1 MVGKQFNK
9 VFSVDVLS
17 FLVSSSVLM
26 MDIVF
31 ANKFYGYEAAAA
43 CSFSMP
49 AITVAFAISTMA
61 ATGTQVCC
69 GRLLSR
75 HRKTKACEF
84 FNVSLCCF
92 FVFAIS
98 ATLICVLFALFIS
111 NLLGAE
117 VGTNAFDYTNEI
129 LIGISI
135 GFPAVI
141 ILQICVPMLQ
151 IDGDKKRVL
160 IVASA
165 LLVANFAFIFLSINV
180 FYGGLFGIGLSTS
193 LSFYVA
199 CFFALI
205 HFLKKNAIVKINF
218 TKYINHIFMK
228 LKDIVK
234 AGFPYIIANI
244 SNAIMILYLNNF
256 LLVISGLDAV
266 STFGILT
273 PVMVFSFCFGTSL
286 GTTTLLMSNIFNMQ
300 KNLYMLKD
308 LLKAFL
314 TRAFIVNAVVT
325 AVLLFFNYGITK
337 FFVNTQESIFN
348 DVCSAII
355 FFAISLIPYA
365 INICFRNLMQGT
377 GNLFMSQC
385 VCVVQNLISPII
397 ASFISYWLFGYENFW
412 VFFILYEIFT
422 LFIILLIA
430 WVKAKGKVFDW
441 QTYLFLN

>member
-26 MDIVF
+26 VDIVF
-31 ANKFYGYEAAAA
+31 ANKFYGFEAAAA

-69 GRLLSR
+69 GKLLSR
-75 HRKTKACEF
+75 HKKTAACEF
-84 FNVSLCCF
+84 FNVSLCSF
-92 FVFAIS
+92 FIFAS
-98 ATLICVLFALFIS
+98 FLTLICVLFTPFIS
-111 NLLGAE
+111 NLLGADD
-117 VGTNAFDYTNEI
+117 GTDAFNYTNEI
-129 LIGISI
+129 LIGISL
-135 GFPAVI
+135 GFPAST
-141 ILQICVPMLQ
+141 ILQICIPMLQ

-165 LLVANFAFIFLSINV
+165 LVVANFSFIFISIKV
-180 FYGGLFGIGLSTS
+180 FHGGLFGIGFSTS

-205 HFLKKNAIVKINF
+205 HFVKKNASIKINF
-218 TKYINHIFMK
+218 VKYLNGVLIK

-234 AGFPYIIANI
+234 CGFPYIIANI

-256 LLVISGLDAV
+256 LLIISGLDAV

-286 GTTTLLMSNIFNMQ
+286 GTTTLLMSNILNTQ

-308 LLKAFL
+308 LLATFL
-314 TRAFIVNAVVT
+314 ARSIVINAVVM
-325 AVLLFFNYGITK
+325 AVLLFFNYDIAK
-337 FFVNTQESIFN
+337 FFVNPQESIFS
-348 DVCSAII
+348 DVCFSII
-355 FFAISLIPYA
+355 FFSISLIPYA

-377 GNLFMSQC
+377 GNLFISQI
-385 VCVVQNLISPII
+385 VCVIQNLISPIV
-397 ASFISYWLFGYENFW
+397 ASLISYLLFGYENF
-412 VFFILYEIFT
+412 
-422 LFIILLIA
+422 
-430 WVKAKGKVFDW
+430 
-441 QTYLFLN
+441 